1 MGVVQARM
9 GVAAWAAVA
18 MLGIAGCQGGERVSR
33 TIRPETVASWAAIT
47 DLQFTDTVTG
57 TGPPVGYN
65 SAVELHYEG
74 WLYDPDAPDHRG
86 YKFDSSRDK
95 GRPFQFRVGSG
106 IVIKGWDDGVQGM
119 RVGGKRQI
127 IVPARL
133 GYGERGAGGG
143 VIPGG
148 AALVF
153 ELELLRLQ

>member
-1 MGVVQARM
+1 MGRM
-9 GVAAWAAVA
+9 RAGSIVAALAVA
-18 MLGIAGCQGGERVSR
+18 SLGVAGCQGSEGVSR
-33 TIRPETVASWAAIT
+33 GIRPETVAAWATIR
-47 DLQFTDTVTG
+47 DLQFTDTVIG
-57 TGPPVGYN
+57 TGSSVGST
-65 SAVELHYEG
+65 SAVEVHYDG

-86 YKFDSSRDK
+86 AKFDSSRDK

-106 IVIKGWDDGVQGM
+106 IVIKGWEEGVQGM
-119 RVGGKRQI
+119 KVGGKRQI

>member
-1 MGVVQARM
+1 MGVVQARS
-9 GVAAWAAVA
+9 GVAAWVALAVF
-18 MLGIAGCQGGERVSR
+18 GVAGCQGGDVSR
-33 TIRPETVASWAAIT
+33 SIRPETVASWAAINE
-47 DLQFTDTVTG
+47 LQFTDSVVG
-57 TGPPVGYN
+57 TGPAVVNG

-86 YKFDSSRDK
+86 AKFDSSKDK

-106 IVIKGWDDGVQGM
+106 IVIKGWDEGVQGM

-127 IVPARL
+127 VVPARL

>member
-1 MGVVQARM
+1 M
-9 GVAAWAAVA
+9 VA
-18 MLGIAGCQGGERVSR
+18 MRAGSVMAALVVTALGVAGCQGSEGVSR
-33 TIRPETVASWAAIT
+33 GIRPETVASWATIQS
-47 DLQFTDTVTG
+47 LEVTDTVIG
-57 TGPPVGYN
+57 TGPSVGGT
-65 SAVELHYEG
+65 SAVEVHYDG

-86 YKFDSSRDK
+86 AKFDSSRDK

-106 IVIKGWDDGVQGM
+106 IVIKGWDEGVQGM
-119 RVGGKRQI
+119 KVGGKRQI

-153 ELELLRLQ
+153 ELELLRMQ